1 MKKTEKKETV
11 DALFYR
17 KYGMDDFDY
26 AKKIQKEK
34 SISWWEALQVIQKLY
49 EEIFY
54 DKYHENDFYE
64 FKGDESDLPFVI

>member
-1 MKKTEKKETV
+1 
-11 DALFYR
+11 
-17 KYGMDDFDY
+17 MDDFDY

-49 EEIFY
+49 EEIYY
-54 DKYHENDFYE
+54 DKCHENDFYE

>member
-17 KYGMDDFDY
+17 KYGMYDFDY

-34 SISWWEALQVIQKLY
+34 SLSWLEALQVINKLY
-49 EEIFY
+49 EEIYY

-64 FKGDESDLPFVI
+64 FKGDESELPFVI